1 MSVLPLEK
9 IDYSSLVKLRQSPQ
23 EKLKEVEAAYRQ
35 IGSLLPKLLNKNLL
49 PRHYES
55 ILT

>member
-9 IDYSSLVKLRQSPQ
+9 IDYSSLVKLRQSLQ

-49 PRHYES
+49 PRHYEF